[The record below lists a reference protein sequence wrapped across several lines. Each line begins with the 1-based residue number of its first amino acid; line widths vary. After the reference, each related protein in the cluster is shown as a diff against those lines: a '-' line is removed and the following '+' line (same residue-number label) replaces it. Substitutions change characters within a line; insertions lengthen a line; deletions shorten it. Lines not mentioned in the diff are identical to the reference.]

1 MLADEDLFRYTL
13 AFTQLLGLGVLI
25 YYAVVAWRCLRGMR
39 DDEPR
44 PNRKWTLAQ
53 WLLRHGL
60 IR

>member
-13 AFTQLLGLGVLI
+13 ALTQAVGLGVLI
-25 YYAVVAWRCLRGMR
+25 YYAVIAWRFLREMR

-44 PNRKWTLAQ
+44 PNRRITIME